1 LSLPREDDLVI
12 PLGML
17 GEDGHNLGVPQE
29 RFSFPWACLGLD
41 SDRVLVYLAP
51 DPAFLGLSTL
61 PKPIVS

>member
-1 LSLPREDDLVI
+1 
-12 PLGML
+12 ML